1 VLLGLYCGASRR
13 VISVV
18 MAVGAGVLISSVAFK
33 LMKEAYREG
42 GFDSP
47 AIGLLVGALLCH
59 RDEEGG
65 RFGGVHTGPVGRR
78 HGRLLAQRA
87 AGVRVFLDG
96 RRATPSPPYRRSP
109 LARY

>member
-1 VLLGLYCGASRR
+1 VLLGLYCGASQR

-18 MAVGAGVLISSVAFK
+18 MAVGAGVLISSAAFK
-33 LMKEAYREG
+33 LMEEAYREG
-42 GFDSP
+42 HFDSP

-65 RFGGVHTGPVGRR
+65 WFGGVHTGLVWRR
-78 HGRLLAQRA
+78 HGHLLAQRA

-96 RRATPSPPYRRSP
+96 V
-109 LARY
+109 